1 MTSASGPARPEPG
14 SPIASALTATI
25 GAVRAAAGRR
35 SLDDDP
41 AWQAVERVLSEW
53 GPTTVSDESP
63 AAGVLD
69 DPLDRLAAVFRLSAV
84 ATDLLLVIAAPDID
98 PNIAAAYGLLIGASG
113 PRPATVALALELA
126 GISTVSPTGRT
137 ALGPSAPL
145 RRWGLV
151 SVGEGPWSLGRS
163 LTAGDDVVGALLGEP
178 VLEPTS
184 AAMAVD
190 SSEVEELTGVG
201 GTVELTAALEAGA
214 GLCWVEDPPGAAG
227 AAVARTAFASAD
239 IRCVAFDLARRPAG
253 VDLVSAATSAVR
265 RAGLLASGVVVS
277 SAEVLVGAPEAAAVV
292 RLFAEAPVPVVLVGN
307 CRWNP
312 DWHHRLPVTVRAAPL
327 LPESRIAL
335 WRREISAE
343 QVPDDSLAPYRL
355 TPEQILTATDHVSTQ
370 AAVAG
375 REPDRVLIAE
385 TVRLLGG
392 AGRIRSGLGWTR
404 TSFDD
409 LEVPDETRASLERL
423 SSWVRLRDTVI
434 SRGPV
439 HGMGGKG
446 SGITALFTGSPGTGK
461 TLAAH
466 VIADNAGLDLMQ
478 VDLSGVID
486 KYVGETEKNLERV
499 FAEAETLNVVLF
511 FDEADALFGKR
522 SEVRDAH
529 DRFANQEVSYLLQRM
544 EQFDGI
550 TVLATNLKGNLDV
563 AFARRMH
570 FIVHFPDPDLPTRAR
585 LWTKLLAQAG
595 EKDPSDPIDIA
606 LLAESIEL
614 AGGDLRNIVLSGVY
628 DAAIEESGLGMR
640 HIRAAA
646 TREHVKLG
654 RRVPP
659 AFIGA

>member
-1 MTSASGPARPEPG
+1 MTVDG
-14 SPIASALTATI
+14 SE
-25 GAVRAAAGRR
+25 V
-35 SLDDDP
+35 D
-41 AWQAVERVLSEW
+41 ELSE
-53 GPTTVSDESP
+53 
-63 AAGVLD
+63 
-69 DPLDRLAAVFRLSAV
+69 
-84 ATDLLLVIAAPDID
+84 
-98 PNIAAAYGLLIGASG
+98 
-113 PRPATVALALELA
+113 
-126 GISTVSPTGRT
+126 
-137 ALGPSAPL
+137 
-145 RRWGLV
+145 
-151 SVGEGPWSLGRS
+151 
-163 LTAGDDVVGALLGEP
+163 
-178 VLEPTS
+178 
-184 AAMAVD
+184 
-190 SSEVEELTGVG
+190 VG
-201 GTVELTAALEAGA
+201 GAAELTAALAAGA

-227 AAVARTAFASAD
+227 LAVARTAFANAD
-239 IRCVAFDLARRPAG
+239 IRCAAFDLDRRPAG
-253 VDLVSAATSAVR
+253 VDLVTAATAAVR
-265 RAGLLASGVVVS
+265 RAGLLASGVVLS
-277 SAEVLVGAPEAAAVV
+277 SAEALVGTPEAATVV
-292 RLFAEAPVPVVLVGN
+292 RLLAEAPVPVVLVGN

-327 LPESRIAL
+327 HPDSRIAL
-335 WRREISAE
+335 WRRGISAD
-343 QVPDDSLAPYRL
+343 QVPDDSLVAYRL
-355 TPEQILTATDHVSTQ
+355 TPEQILTATDHVVSQ

-375 REPDRVLIAE
+375 REPDRVLVAE

-392 AGRIRSGLGWTR
+392 AGRIRAGLGWAR
-404 TSFDD
+404 TSFED
-409 LEVPDETRASLERL
+409 LEVPAETRAALERL
-423 SSWVRLRDTVI
+423 LAWVRMRDTVI

-446 SGITALFTGSPGTGK
+446 AGITALFTGSPGTGK

-570 FIVHFPDPDLPTRAR
+570 FVVHFPDPDLPTRVR

-595 EKDPSDPIDIA
+595 EKDPEDPIDVD

-646 TREHVKLG
+646 SREHVKLG
-654 RRVPP
+654 RRVP
-659 AFIGA
+659 AELAR